1 VPTVYSRKLIM
12 TRPSH
17 TNISH
22 PRYIRFA
29 LFFVASLGLAAVGGC
44 GDRISSHGHIINENE
59 LKQIN
64 IGTTTRADI
73 LDMLGQPSFKG
84 AFDTQK
90 LYYSSQVM
98 LQPVASTK
106 QTQKRIIYIFTLDDK
121 NILQSI
127 DLMNKEDGLQI
138 AHIDGKTPT
147 PGDTF
152 GILEQVFSNLKRR
165 KVEE

>member
-1 VPTVYSRKLIM
+1 M
-12 TRPSH
+12 TRPSR

-22 PRYIRFA
+22 PRYIRVVMF
-29 LFFVASLGLAAVGGC
+29 FFVSLGLTAIGSC
-44 GDRISSHGHIINENE
+44 GDRISNHGHIINENE
-59 LKQIN
+59 LKRID
-64 IGTTTRADI
+64 IGSTTRADI
-73 LDMLGQPSFKG
+73 LNILGQPSFKG

-98 LQPVASTK
+98 LQPVASAK
-106 QTQKRIIYIFTLDDK
+106 KTQKRVVYIFTLDDS

-138 AHIDGKTPT
+138 AHIDEKTPT

-152 GILEQVFSNLKRR
+152 GILEQIFSNLKRR
-165 KVEE
+165 QVEK

>member
-1 VPTVYSRKLIM
+1 M
-12 TRPSH
+12 TRPSR
-17 TNISH
+17 TNIIH

-29 LFFVASLGLAAVGGC
+29 LCFVASLGLTAVGAC
-44 GDRISSHGHIINENE
+44 GDRISSHGHVINENE

-98 LQPVASTK
+98 LQSVASTK
-106 QTQKRIIYIFTLDDK
+106 QTQKRLIYIFTLNDK
-121 NILQSI
+121 NILESI
-127 DLMNKEDGLQI
+127 DLINKEDGLQI
-138 AHIDGKTPT
+138 AHIDDKTPT

-152 GILEQVFSNLKRR
+152 GILEQVFSNLRR
-165 KVEE
+165 RQAEE

>member
-1 VPTVYSRKLIM
+1 M
-12 TRPSH
+12 TRPSR

-29 LFFVASLGLAAVGGC
+29 LCFVASLGLAAVGAC
-44 GDRISSHGHIINENE
+44 GNRISSHGHVINENE

-106 QTQKRIIYIFTLDDK
+106 QTQKRLIYIFTLNDK
-121 NILQSI
+121 NVLESI
-127 DLMNKEDGLQI
+127 DLIDKEDGLQI
-138 AHIDGKTPT
+138 AHIDDKTPT

-152 GILEQVFSNLKRR
+152 GILEQVFSNLRR
-165 KVEE
+165 RQAEE

>member
-1 VPTVYSRKLIM
+1 M
-12 TRPSH
+12 ARPSH

-22 PRYIRFA
+22 LRYIRFA
-29 LFFVASLGLAAVGGC
+29 LFFLGSWGLGAIGGC
-44 GDRISSHGHIINENE
+44 GDRVSSHGHIINENE
-59 LKQIN
+59 LKQLN

-73 LDMLGQPSFKG
+73 LDILGQPSFKG
-84 AFDTQK
+84 AFNAQK

-106 QTQKRIIYIFTLDDK
+106 QIQTRMIYIFTLNGK
-121 NILQSI
+121 NVLQSI
-127 DLMNKEDGLQI
+127 DLINQEDGLQI
-138 AHIDGKTPT
+138 AHINDKTPT

-165 KVEE
+165 QSEE

>member
-1 VPTVYSRKLIM
+1 M
-12 TRPSH
+12 TRPSR
-17 TNISH
+17 TNIIH

-29 LFFVASLGLAAVGGC
+29 LCFVASLGLAAVGAC
-44 GDRISSHGHIINENE
+44 GDRISSHGHVINENE

-106 QTQKRIIYIFTLDDK
+106 QTQKRLIYIFTLDNK
-121 NILQSI
+121 NILESI
-127 DLMNKEDGLQI
+127 DLINKEDGLQV
-138 AHIDGKTPT
+138 AHIDDKTPT

-152 GILEQVFSNLKRR
+152 GILEQVFSNFRR
-165 KVEE
+165 RQAEE

>member
-1 VPTVYSRKLIM
+1 M

-127 DLMNKEDGLQI
+127 DLMNKEDGFQI
-138 AHIDGKTPT
+138 AHINDTTPT

>member
-1 VPTVYSRKLIM
+1 M
-12 TRPSH
+12 
-17 TNISH
+17 
-22 PRYIRFA
+22 
-29 LFFVASLGLAAVGGC
+29 FFVASLGLGAIGGC

-84 AFDTQK
+84 AFNTQK

-106 QTQKRIIYIFTLDDK
+106 QTHKRIVYIFALNDSD
-121 NILQSI
+121 ILQSI
-127 DLMNKEDGLQI
+127 KVMNKEDGLQI
-138 AHIDGKTPT
+138 AHINDKTPT

-165 KVEE
+165 QVEK

>member
-1 VPTVYSRKLIM
+1 M

-17 TNISH
+17 TNISY

-106 QTQKRIIYIFTLDDK
+106 QTQKRIVYIFTLDNK

-127 DLMNKEDGLQI
+127 DLINKEDGLQI
-138 AHIDGKTPT
+138 AHIDDKTPT

>member
-1 VPTVYSRKLIM
+1 M

-22 PRYIRFA
+22 PQYIRFA

-121 NILQSI
+121 SILQSI

-138 AHIDGKTPT
+138 AHIDDKTPT

>member
-1 VPTVYSRKLIM
+1 M

-138 AHIDGKTPT
+138 AHIDDKTPA

>member
-1 VPTVYSRKLIM
+1 M

-106 QTQKRIIYIFTLDDK
+106 QTQKRIVYIFTLDDK

-127 DLMNKEDGLQI
+127 DLIYKEDGLQI
-138 AHIDGKTPT
+138 AHIDDKTPT

>member
-1 VPTVYSRKLIM
+1 M
-12 TRPSH
+12 TRPSRA
-17 TNISH
+17 NISH
-22 PRYIRFA
+22 PRYICFA
-29 LFFVASLGLAAVGGC
+29 LFFVGSLGLGAIGGC

-64 IGTTTRADI
+64 IGTTTRAHI

-84 AFDTQK
+84 AFNTQK

-106 QTQKRIIYIFTLDDK
+106 QTQNRIIYIFTLSEKD
-121 NILQSI
+121 ILQSI
-127 DLMNKEDGLQI
+127 DLINQEDGLQI
-138 AHIDGKTPT
+138 AHIDDKTPT
-147 PGDTF
+147 PGNTF

-165 KVEE
+165 RAEE

>member
-1 VPTVYSRKLIM
+1 M

-22 PRYIRFA
+22 RRHIRFV
-29 LFFVASLGLAAVGGC
+29 LFFVATLGLAAVGGC

-59 LKQIN
+59 LKQID
-64 IGTTTRADI
+64 IGTTTRVEIIDV
-73 LDMLGQPSFKG
+73 LGQPSFTG

-90 LYYSSQVM
+90 LYYTSQVM
-98 LQPVASTK
+98 LQSVASTK
-106 QTQKRIIYIFTLDDK
+106 QTQTRIVYIFTFDDN

-127 DLMNKEDGLQI
+127 NLLNEEDGLQI
-138 AHIDGKTPT
+138 AHIDDKTPT

-165 KVEE
+165 KDR

>member
-1 VPTVYSRKLIM
+1 M

-17 TNISH
+17 TNISY

-138 AHIDGKTPT
+138 AHIDDKTPT

>member
-1 VPTVYSRKLIM
+1 M
-12 TRPSH
+12 TRPSR
-17 TNISH
+17 TNIIH

-29 LFFVASLGLAAVGGC
+29 LFFVASLGLAAVGAC

-64 IGTTTRADI
+64 IGSTTGADI

-84 AFDTQK
+84 AFNSQK

-106 QTQKRIIYIFTLDDK
+106 QTQKRVVYIFTLNDD
-121 NILQSI
+121 NILQSL
-127 DLMNKEDGLQI
+127 DLMSKEDGLKI
-138 AHIDGKTPT
+138 AHIDDKTPT

-152 GILEQVFSNLKRR
+152 GILEQVFSNLKRG

>member
-1 VPTVYSRKLIM
+1 M
-12 TRPSH
+12 TRPSR

-29 LFFVASLGLAAVGGC
+29 LFFVASLGLAAVGAC
-44 GDRISSHGHIINENE
+44 GDRISSHGHVINENE

-106 QTQKRIIYIFTLDDK
+106 QTQKRLIYIFTLNDK
-121 NILQSI
+121 NILESI
-127 DLMNKEDGLQI
+127 DLINKEDGLQV
-138 AHIDGKTPT
+138 AHIDDKTPT

-152 GILEQVFSNLKRR
+152 GILEQVFSNLRR
-165 KVEE
+165 RQAEE

>member
-1 VPTVYSRKLIM
+1 M

-64 IGTTTRADI
+64 IGTTTRVDI

-127 DLMNKEDGLQI
+127 DLINKEDGLQI
-138 AHIDGKTPT
+138 AHIDDKTPT

>member
-1 VPTVYSRKLIM
+1 M
-12 TRPSH
+12 TRPSR

-29 LFFVASLGLAAVGGC
+29 LFFVASLGLAAVGAC
-44 GDRISSHGHIINENE
+44 GDRISSHGHVINENE

-106 QTQKRIIYIFTLDDK
+106 QTQKRLIYIFTLNDK
-121 NILQSI
+121 NILESI
-127 DLMNKEDGLQI
+127 DLINKEDGLQI
-138 AHIDGKTPT
+138 AHIDDKTPT

-152 GILEQVFSNLKRR
+152 GILEQVFSNLRR
-165 KVEE
+165 RQAEE

>member
-1 VPTVYSRKLIM
+1 M
-12 TRPSH
+12 TRPSR

-22 PRYIRFA
+22 PRYMRFT
-29 LFFVASLGLAAVGGC
+29 LFFVTSLGLGAIGGC
-44 GDRISSHGHIINENE
+44 GDRISNHGHIINENE
-59 LKQIN
+59 LKKIN

-84 AFDTQK
+84 AFNTRK

-106 QTQKRIIYIFTLDDK
+106 QIQTRMVYIFTLNDK
-121 NILQSI
+121 NTLQSI
-127 DLMNKEDGLQI
+127 DLINQEDGLQI
-138 AHIDGKTPT
+138 AHIDDKTPT

-152 GILEQVFSNLKRR
+152 GIIEQIFSNLKRR
-165 KVEE
+165 QAEE

>member
-1 VPTVYSRKLIM
+1 M

-73 LDMLGQPSFKG
+73 LDMLGQPSFKC

-127 DLMNKEDGLQI
+127 DLINKEDGLQI
-138 AHIDGKTPT
+138 AHIDEKTPT

>member
-1 VPTVYSRKLIM
+1 L
-12 TRPSH
+12 H
-17 TNISH
+17 C
-22 PRYIRFA
+22 
-29 LFFVASLGLAAVGGC
+29 FFVASLGLAAVGGC

-84 AFDTQK
+84 TFDTQK

-121 NILQSI
+121 NMLQSI

-138 AHIDGKTPT
+138 AHIDDKTPT